1 LQKKKKKKKS
11 VQGKW
16 KKKIETRMEIL
27 IAIAGKVVDYTAR
40 PVGRWLCYSFHYSSN
55 IESMKKQ
62 LEKLRAARDRMQ
74 HSVDAA
80 IRNGEEIQ
88 DDVKNW
94 LKEADEII
102 EFDMKDFEGEEARMK
117 CSSEA
122 CLNLKVRHQL
132 SHKATKIMKDIGE
145 ILKNWSFDTAISY
158 RLDPQVIVS
167 TSSTDYMSPKSRMS
181 TVKRLME
188 ALRDDNI
195 HVIGVWGM
203 AGVGKSTLVRQV
215 AKQAKEEK
223 LFDEVAI
230 ANVTQ
235 NPDLKEIQ
243 REMADRIDLKFD
255 VESSVIGKAI
265 RLRERL
271 TKKKDKKMI
280 LVILDDI
287 WKNLDLEALGIPYEG
302 CKVLLTSRNRDVLVS
317 GMGTQED
324 FGLEVLA
331 EEEAWSLFEK
341 MAGDC
346 VNKDPNMQST
356 ATEVA
361 KACSGLPLALVT
373 VSKALKNKELFEWKD
388 ALLLLRRPA
397 PEHLNEMQST
407 IYSSIEVSYKHLK
420 ETNKEAR
427 DVFLLCTQLGYYIE
441 ERDLLKYCC
450 GLGLFHGI
458 NTTEDARNRLYT
470 KLRILKDC
478 CLLLPSSSESLRMH
492 DVVRDAAIL
501 IASRDHNRFVV
512 RADGGLRD
520 WPDVDALKRCRAF
533 SVLGADVHEL
543 RNKMECPELRFLY
556 VFGDDRPLQIS
567 NTFFEGM
574 GKLQVLDLTK
584 MQLSALPSSL
594 GLLRNLQTLCLDQ
607 CVLGDI
613 AVIGELKNLAILSLL
628 YSHISQLPREIGL
641 LTRLQM
647 LDLSNCS
654 KLKVI
659 PPHVLSSLVALEA
672 LYMEN
677 SFSQW
682 EAEGLNN
689 ERNNANLV
697 ELKHLSHLSTLEIH
711 IPDASNLPK
720 DLLFKKLER
729 YVI

>member
-1 LQKKKKKKKS
+1 LWFPILFFLFLSFCLLEKKKKKKKS

-287 WKNLDLEALGIPYEG
+287 WKNLDLEALGIPSEG

-346 VNKDPNMQST
+346 VNKDPNIRSV
-356 ATEVA
+356 AIEVA
-361 KACSGLPLALVT
+361 KVCSGLPLAIFSFQNLQRVRVVGCTSLKSLFPTSMATCLTQLENLVIVDCDELEEIVEAEEAAQPIARFVFPRVT
-373 VSKALKNKELFEWKD
+373 VLQLVSLPRLKWFYRGVHTSEWPKLKD
-388 ALLLLRRPA
+388 MFVQGR
-397 PEHLNEMQST
+397 
-407 IYSSIEVSYKHLK
+407 SYP
-420 ETNKEAR
+420 
-427 DVFLLCTQLGYYIE
+427 
-441 ERDLLKYCC
+441 
-450 GLGLFHGI
+450 GLGGEGSPKKKKK
-458 NTTEDARNRLYT
+458 NP
-470 KLRILKDC
+470 LK
-478 CLLLPSSSESLRMH
+478 
-492 DVVRDAAIL
+492 
-501 IASRDHNRFVV
+501 
-512 RADGGLRD
+512 
-520 WPDVDALKRCRAF
+520 K
-533 SVLGADVHEL
+533 
-543 RNKMECPELRFLY
+543 K
-556 VFGDDRPLQIS
+556 
-567 NTFFEGM
+567 
-574 GKLQVLDLTK
+574 
-584 MQLSALPSSL
+584 
-594 GLLRNLQTLCLDQ
+594 
-607 CVLGDI
+607 
-613 AVIGELKNLAILSLL
+613 KN
-628 YSHISQLPREIGL
+628 
-641 LTRLQM
+641 
-647 LDLSNCS
+647 
-654 KLKVI
+654 
-659 PPHVLSSLVALEA
+659 
-672 LYMEN
+672 
-677 SFSQW
+677 
-682 EAEGLNN
+682 
-689 ERNNANLV
+689 
-697 ELKHLSHLSTLEIH
+697 
-711 IPDASNLPK
+711 
-720 DLLFKKLER
+720 
-729 YVI
+729 